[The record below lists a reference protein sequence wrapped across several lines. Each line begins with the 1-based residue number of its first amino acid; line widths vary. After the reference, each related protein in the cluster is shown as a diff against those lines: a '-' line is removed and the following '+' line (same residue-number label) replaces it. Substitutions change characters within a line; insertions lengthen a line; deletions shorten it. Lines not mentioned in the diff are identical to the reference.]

1 MKTLWIAAAL
11 ATTALAG
18 AAHAAVT
25 EVTIDDTGAVF
36 PESMTSTKAGDLIIG
51 SSGKGSVYRAK
62 AGSAKATVFIDAA
75 KSGIHSVLGVLA
87 DDASNTLYVC
97 SVSPQGKPPEPEQ
110 SNLHTFDL
118 KTGAVKKTYP
128 MPGGAGAVCN
138 DIALDKKGNAY
149 ISETVGGRVLVLKK
163 GGSALED
170 WSKDDRFKG
179 VDGIAFIQG
188 DGKVVINTVTSGRM
202 FTIVHKADGTAGDI
216 VELTPSVKLGAP
228 DGLRGIGGNK
238 VLQAESRATRVS
250 EVTIDGDKATV
261 RVIKGDATNATG
273 MTLVGKMVWINDSKF
288 SYRQD
293 PALKGKSPEP
303 FTTVAVPLN

>member
-1 MKTLWIAAAL
+1 MKLWIAAAL
-11 ATTALAG
+11 ATTVLTG

-25 EVTIDDTGAVF
+25 EVTIDDHGAVF
-36 PESMTSTKAGDLIIG
+36 PESMTSTKGGDLIIG

-62 AGSAKATVFIDAA
+62 AGSAKATVWLDAA
-75 KSGIHSVLGVLA
+75 KTGIHSVLGVFS

-110 SNLHTFDL
+110 SNLHAFDL
-118 KTGAVKKTYP
+118 KTGALKKTYP

-138 DIALDKKGNAY
+138 DVAVDKKGNAF
-149 ISETVGGRVLVLKK
+149 ISETVGGRVLELKK
-163 GGSALED
+163 GAAAITD
-170 WSKDDRFKG
+170 WAKDDRFKG
-179 VDGIAFIQG
+179 VDGIAFIGG
-188 DGKVVINTVTSGRM
+188 DAKVVINTVTSGRM
-202 FTIVHKADGTAGDI
+202 FTIVHKADGTAGEI

-228 DGLRGIGGNK
+228 DGMRGIGGNK

-250 EVTIDGDKATV
+250 EVTIDGDKANV

-288 SYRQD
+288 SYRTD
-293 PALKGKSPEP
+293 PALKDKSPEP
-303 FTTVAVPLN
+303 FTTVAVPLK